1 MEGRRVLNKRW
12 LYWGLPILAVVSI
25 ALTLKFVVQEGLEIW
40 GLAQIQGAVSEHSPV
55 EMACDNLDI
64 SWIPVKAS
72 LKNVRVRAKNP
83 EALGFTMARAGLVE
97 ARLDFLQ
104 LLTGRLALSVV
115 LLEDVSA
122 DVDLD
127 PHLQG
132 SGPTPEI
139 PWDQIFQ
146 IADQLPVR
154 SLAVRNVNLG
164 LHSKKTDFDV
174 DIKDLAARVTLRS
187 NRISMELQSAES
199 TARFRDLSSPWTL
212 GAQALITPTE
222 IEITQ
227 FRLVADRQNID
238 ASGMLTDTRE
248 LLRAPKGQL
257 QIDSK
262 LSLPEIRAALPPAF
276 GVPDLLGEVDL
287 GASLELR
294 GTKLPIGHFKLSTRG
309 VFIHESEIGAVE
321 AQGKFDG
328 RSLELPS
335 LVITQTAGRAELI
348 GGRAEFAETNPLDAV
363 VVKGKVKTQD
373 LSLHKLL
380 KGIGVGELP
389 LEVLIGG
396 ELDCGGPA
404 LPKPLIVCVGTASGR
419 DLQVDIE
426 EKGKVQPL
434 VKLKEFTADG
444 GVQIT
449 DESVTYQAKAKVGQD
464 TGTSSGLIS
473 FAQGFVIQ
481 YDTQAVRLDHVKEI
495 AGLKIEGLA
504 GISGSTRGDSNAATF
519 EMKVRGRD
527 LYFEDFFLGDAEGKI
542 RYEKGKLFFEDL
554 QGRIAESPYRA
565 DIEANLVKGR
575 LKVSGDSPQLRIEDL
590 FSVFPRIF
598 TVPVS
603 LTGNAAV
610 HAEVEGPFQL
620 GKLSYHL
627 QAKIP
632 HLAAAG
638 EIFKDGEI
646 EIRSIDGEVKSEKAF
661 FRKGSQT
668 ITARGEGHP
677 NGQVDISIVGN
688 QLLMEESELVT
699 SLGANISGFMDLGVQ
714 ITGFIL
720 DPEVNIQTQLGQ
732 MIIEDQEFPPSAASM
747 MLNRRKLEGSVRL
760 FAGRL
765 YGDVT
770 LPMEDNQPFRVKLQ
784 ASDWNFA
791 TLATLIG
798 GGPLLSEYESSLS
811 GDLSLTSDRGG
822 FFAATGQGTIQSFSL
837 RRGTQVLANRLPM
850 RFNMQNGVASFENF
864 RVEGNNEFVSVS
876 GTGISRDSLRLKIDG
891 DLSLRI
897 LQIFAPF
904 LEEIG
909 GNGRINASVSGSLL
923 KPEILGSAFLT
934 DGFARIRGFPHALER
949 ASAEVQ
955 FSASRISIT
964 DIKASMAGGT
974 VRGEGSIMLLGPRN
988 IPVNIQARGE
998 GMTLNIPDKI
1008 QTTGDADLTFAGNW
1022 FPYTLAGTYR
1032 VYGGLFS
1039 KELDDASATQ
1049 TVAQSFYLPKL
1060 IRQNAFEPVQFDLA
1074 VDLVRPIQLKS
1085 TLIEGQATGNLQIRG
1100 TPRVPLMQGVVNI
1113 PSGAKVT
1120 FRDKIFDLNSATLK
1134 FTDPKEI
1141 NPELFVSAR
1150 ARVNE
1155 FDISLLVQGTAKSP
1169 LIRMSSTPPLPES
1182 DIITLLALGVTSQK
1196 LEKQIQ
1202 SREQESSTQNEL
1214 IGILSQALPP
1224 AKTLQKQLGVSLQVT
1239 SQYDDTKNI
1248 AVQKITLS
1256 RQINDRVN
1264 AAVSQSRG
1272 EANSTEAKVQYY
1284 FNPNLSA
1291 VGTWEGRERYEG
1303 TSINAQD
1310 SRSESI
1316 FGIDLEFKKEFK

>member
-1 MEGRRVLNKRW
+1 MKTRW
-12 LYWGLPILAVVSI
+12 LLWGLPILAVVSI
-25 ALTLKFVVQEGLEIW
+25 IVTLRFVVQEGLEIW
-40 GLAQIQGAVSEHSPV
+40 GLAQIQQTVSELTPV
-55 EMACDNLDI
+55 EMASDGLDV
-64 SWIPVKAS
+64 SWVPLKAS
-72 LKNVRVRAKNP
+72 LKNVRLRAKVP
-83 EALGFTMARAGLVE
+83 AELGFTMARVRLVE
-97 ARLDFLQ
+97 ARVDGLQ
-104 LLTGRLALSVV
+104 LLTGRLALSV
-115 LLEDVSA
+115 LLLDGLEA

-139 PWDQIFQ
+139 PWDRVFRVT
-146 IADQLPVR
+146 DQLPVR

-164 LHSKKTDFDV
+164 LHSKKADV
-174 DIKDLAARVTLRS
+174 DVKIQDLAARVTLRTS
-187 NRISMELQSAES
+187 RISLELQTAPS
-199 TARFRDLSSPWTL
+199 TARFRDLSSPWQL
-212 GAQALITPTE
+212 GAQALATPTD

-227 FRLVADRQNID
+227 FRLTAGRQGLD
-238 ASGMLTDTRE
+238 ASGMLSDTRE
-248 LLRAPKGQL
+248 LLRAPRGQL
-257 QIDSK
+257 QLDTK
-262 LSLPEIRAALPPAF
+262 LSLPEIRAALPPGW
-276 GVPDLLGEVDL
+276 GVPELLGEIDL

-294 GTKLPIGHFKLSTRG
+294 GTKLPVGHFKLATRG
-309 VFIHESEIGAVE
+309 LFIHESEVGSVE
-321 AQGKFDG
+321 AQGRFDG

-335 LVITQTAGRAELI
+335 LVVTHTAGRAELTA
-348 GGRAEFAETNPLDAV
+348 GRAEFSEPNPFDAV
-363 VVKGKVKTQD
+363 VVKGKVRTQN
-373 LSLHKLL
+373 LSLHALL
-380 KGIGVGELP
+380 KGIGVGDLP

-404 LPKPLIVCVGTASGR
+404 LPKPLIVCVGQATGR
-419 DLQVDIE
+419 ELRVDIE
-426 EKGKVQPL
+426 ENGKPAPL
-434 VKLKEFTADG
+434 VALKEFAAEG

-449 DESVTYQAKAKVGQD
+449 HESVTYQAKARVGQD
-464 TGTSSGLIS
+464 VGTSSGLIS
-473 FAQGFVIQ
+473 YEKGFVIQ
-481 YDTQAVRLDHVKEI
+481 YDTPAVRLDHVGTI

-504 GISGSTRGDSNAATF
+504 AISGSTRGDSHAATF
-519 EMKVRGRD
+519 EMKARGRD
-527 LYFEDFFLGDAEGKI
+527 VYFEDFFLGDAETRV
-542 RYEKGKLFFEDL
+542 RYVKGKLHFDDVN
-554 QGRIAESPYRA
+554 GRILESPYRA
-565 DIEANLVKGR
+565 DVEADLVKSR
-575 LKVSGDSPQLRIEDL
+575 LKVAGDSPQLRIEDL
-590 FSVFPRIF
+590 FQVFPRIF
-598 TVPVS
+598 TVPVT
-603 LTGNAAV
+603 LTGSASARV
-610 HAEVEGPFQL
+610 ELEGPFHL

-627 QAKIP
+627 QAKVP

-638 EIFKDGEI
+638 EVFKDGEV
-646 EIRSIDGEVKSEKAF
+646 EIRAVDGEVRSEKAF

-668 ITARGEGHP
+668 ITARGEGRP
-677 NGQVDISIVGN
+677 NGHVEISIVGN

-699 SLGANISGFMDLGVQ
+699 ALGANVSGFMDLGVQ

-720 DPEVNIQTQLGQ
+720 DPEVHVQTQLGQ
-732 MIIEDQEFPPSAASM
+732 MIIEDQEFPPSAASLI
-747 MLNRRKLEGSVRL
+747 LNRRRLEGSVRL

-765 YGDVT
+765 YGDLT
-770 LPMEDNQPFRVKLQ
+770 FPLADNQPFRVKLQ

-798 GGPLLSEYESSLS
+798 GGSLLSEYESSLT
-811 GDLSLTSDRGG
+811 GDLSLAADRGG
-822 FFAATGQGTIQSFSL
+822 VFAATGQGTIQSFTL
-837 RRGTQVLANRLPM
+837 RRGGQNLANRLPM
-850 RFNMQNGVASFENF
+850 RLNMQNGVAALENF
-864 RVEGNNEFVSVS
+864 RVEGGREFIAVQ
-876 GTGISRDSLRLKIDG
+876 GTGISRDNLRMKIDG

-897 LQIFAPF
+897 LQIFVPF
-904 LEEIG
+904 LEELG
-909 GNGRINASVSGSLL
+909 GNGRINANVSGTLL

-934 DGFARIRGFPHALER
+934 EGFARIRGFPHALER

-955 FSASRISIT
+955 FSASRISIN

-974 VRGEGSIMLLGPRN
+974 VRGEGSVLLLGPRN
-988 IPVNIQARGE
+988 LPVNIQARAE
-998 GMTLNIPDKI
+998 GMTLNVPDKI
-1008 QTTGDADLTFAGNW
+1008 QTTGDAELTFAGSW

-1039 KELDDASATQ
+1039 KELDDGGGIQ
-1049 TVAQSFYLPKL
+1049 GVQQSFYLPKL
-1060 IRQNAFEPVQFDLA
+1060 IHQNAFEPVQFDLQ
-1074 VDLVRPIQLKS
+1074 VDLVRPLQLKN
-1085 TLIEGQATGNLQIRG
+1085 TLIEGTATGNLQIRG
-1100 TPRVPLMQGVVNI
+1100 TPRAPLIQGVVNV

-1155 FDISLLVQGTAKSP
+1155 YDINLLVQGTSKAP

-1224 AKTLQKQLGVSLQVT
+1224 AKTLQKQLGVSLQVS

-1256 RQINDRVN
+1256 RQISDRVN

-1303 TSINAQD
+1303 TSVNAQE